1 VRKKINDALRL
12 IKLWKPRTFEGF
24 AMTGMRL
31 TFIGCGAFRQVFQ
44 IAALP
49 LVVKFPKTDDDDL
62 KTCIRHS
69 VIEVRKIKA
78 LREFSILRPHLP
90 KIYYF
95 DKASGVIVMEYIDDT
110 KIKSDFAD
118 TDAARAYGV
127 DRLVARLIKAHTG
140 ITVEDF
146 SADNVRY
153 DRKTRFIKLIDLA
166 Y

>member
-1 VRKKINDALRL
+1 MTKKINAAIRL
-12 IKLWKPRTFEGF
+12 IKLWKPWTTEDFSK
-24 AMTGMRL
+24 TGLRL
-31 TFIGCGAFRQVFQ
+31 NKVGEGAFRKAFHIVG
-44 IAALP
+44 LP
-49 LVVKFPKTDDDDL
+49 LIIKFPEEDDGDL
-62 KTCIRHS
+62 RTCIRHS

-95 DKASGVIVMEYIDDT
+95 DKTSGVVVMEYIDDT
-110 KIKSDFAD
+110 KIKTDFAD

-153 DRKTRFIKLIDLA
+153 DRKTRFIKLIDVA